1 MSCHKFEEYL
11 QGMLDISSLKAHM
24 QNCQDCREAF
34 QTDKQILDRSKNL
47 NQNLKVPDIWNSIQ
61 NEIKEGSAD
70 QRQFRFREKLF
81 LAAAAMILI
90 TTAVW
95 IINSNLPDSEQ
106 ARILS
111 GKALEKVEKA
121 EREYVD
127 AINDLE
133 NLAYDEIENT
143 TEPLAQ
149 LYRNKLSLIDQQIR
163 NCQEALENNPAN
175 SHIRQYLMAALQD
188 KHKTLKDILQI
199 SS

>member
-1 MSCHKFEEYL
+1 MSCNKFDEYL
-11 QGMLDISSLKAHM
+11 QGRLDMSILESHM
-24 QNCQDCREAF
+24 QNCQYCREAF

-61 NEIKEGSAD
+61 NEIKEVSAD